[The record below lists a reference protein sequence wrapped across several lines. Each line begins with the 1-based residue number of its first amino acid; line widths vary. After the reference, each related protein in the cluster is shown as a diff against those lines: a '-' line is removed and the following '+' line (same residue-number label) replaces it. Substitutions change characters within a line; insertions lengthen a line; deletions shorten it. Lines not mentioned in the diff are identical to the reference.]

1 VGKLTSLCTF
11 HLCICPLCVITFV
24 SLESIKSIFLFLCCA
39 RKDINGLAPFFKLMH
54 ILVFFSGL
62 FIGYSR
68 GFDQTEVLQVTV
80 RLNYL
85 QVIFST
91 LRGMQLTSTHLQS
104 ELVLFEVGLHGVNRK
119 TMRVLL

>member
-1 VGKLTSLCTF
+1 
-11 HLCICPLCVITFV
+11 
-24 SLESIKSIFLFLCCA
+24 
-39 RKDINGLAPFFKLMH
+39 MH

>member
-1 VGKLTSLCTF
+1 
-11 HLCICPLCVITFV
+11 
-24 SLESIKSIFLFLCCA
+24 
-39 RKDINGLAPFFKLMH
+39 MH
-54 ILVFFSGL
+54 ILIFFSG
-62 FIGYSR
+62 FFNGYSC
-68 GFDQTEVLQVTV
+68 GFDQTEVLRVTV

-104 ELVLFEVGLHGVNRK
+104 ELVLFEVGLHGVSRK